1 MEWLKTI
8 HVGCA
13 LLSILGFTI
22 RGILM
27 MRESAMLQKRL
38 FKIAPHI
45 IDTLLLGSAI
55 WLAVQYGLSPG
66 DNPWLMAKIIALLL
80 YIGLGTV
87 ALKRGKT
94 KQVRIIAWLAAL
106 LVFAYIVSVAVTK
119 SVLLFG

>member
-1 MEWLKTI
+1 MELVKTI

-13 LLSILGFTI
+13 LLSIFGFTA
-22 RGILM
+22 RGVLM
-27 MRESAMLQKRL
+27 LRDSAMLQTRL
-38 FKIAPHI
+38 LKIAPHI

-80 YIGLGTV
+80 YIGLGAV

-106 LVFAYIVSVAVTK
+106 VVFAYIVAVAVTK
-119 SVLLFG
+119 SPLLLV

>member
-1 MEWLKTI
+1 LELLKTI
-8 HVGCA
+8 HVACA
-13 LLSILGFTI
+13 LLSISGFML

-27 MRESAMLQKRL
+27 LRDSAMLQMRL
-38 FKIAPHI
+38 IKIAPHI

-66 DNPWLMAKIIALLL
+66 DNPWLLAKIVALLV

-94 KQVRIIAWLAAL
+94 KQIRFVAWLAAL
-106 LVFAYIVSVAVTK
+106 LVFAYIVAVAVTK
-119 SVLLFG
+119 SPLVFV

>member
-1 MEWLKTI
+1 MELVKTI

-13 LLSILGFTI
+13 LLSIFGFTV
-22 RGILM
+22 RGVLM
-27 MRESAMLQKRL
+27 LRDSVMLQMRL

-66 DNPWLMAKIIALLL
+66 ENPWLLAKIIALLV

-106 LVFAYIVSVAVTK
+106 VVFAYIVAVAVTK
-119 SVLLFG
+119 SPLLS

>member
-1 MEWLKTI
+1 MDLVKII

-13 LLSILGFTI
+13 LFSITGFTV
-22 RGILM
+22 RGVLM
-27 MRESAMLQKRL
+27 MRESALLQMRL

-55 WLAVQYGLSPG
+55 WLAVQYGFGPI
-66 DNPWLMAKIIALLL
+66 DNPWLLAKIIALLL

-94 KQVRIIAWLAAL
+94 KRLRMMAWLAAM
-106 LVFAYIVSVAVTK
+106 LVFFYIVAVAVTK
-119 SVLLFG
+119 SPMVFV

>member
-1 MEWLKTI
+1 MELLKTI
-8 HVGCA
+8 HVACA
-13 LLSILGFTI
+13 LLSISGFML

-27 MRESAMLQKRL
+27 LRDSAMLQMRL
-38 FKIAPHI
+38 IKIAPHI

-66 DNPWLMAKIIALLL
+66 DNPWLLAKIVALLV

-94 KQVRIIAWLAAL
+94 KQIRFVAWLAAL
-106 LVFAYIVSVAVTK
+106 LVFAYIVAVAVTK
-119 SVLLFG
+119 SPLVFV

>member
-1 MEWLKTI
+1 MELLKTI
-8 HVGCA
+8 HVACA
-13 LLSILGFTI
+13 LLSISGFMI

-27 MRESAMLQKRL
+27 LRDSAMLQMRL
-38 FKIAPHI
+38 IKIAPHI

-66 DNPWLMAKIIALLL
+66 DNPWLLAKIIALLV

-94 KQVRIIAWLAAL
+94 KQIRIMAWLAAL
-106 LVFAYIVSVAVTK
+106 LVFAYIVVVAVTK
-119 SVLLFG
+119 SALVFV

>member
-1 MEWLKTI
+1 MEWIKII

-13 LLSILGFTI
+13 LLSISGFFA

-27 MRESAMLQKRL
+27 MRDSAMLQKRL
-38 FKIAPHI
+38 FKITPHI

-55 WLAVQYGLSPG
+55 WLAVQNSVNPG
-66 DNPWLMAKIIALLL
+66 DNPWLLAKIIALLV

-106 LVFAYIVSVAVTK
+106 LMFAYIVAVAVTK
-119 SVLLFG
+119 SVLVFA

>member
-1 MEWLKTI
+1 MEWVKII
-8 HVGCA
+8 HVSCA
-13 LLSILGFTI
+13 LLSITGFIT

-27 MRESAMLQKRL
+27 MRESVLLQARL
-38 FKIAPHI
+38 FRIAPHI
-45 IDTLLLGSAI
+45 IDTLLLATAI
-55 WLAVQYGLSPG
+55 WLAVKYGLSPG

-106 LVFAYIVSVAVTK
+106 LVFAYIVAVAVTK
-119 SVLLFG
+119 SAMVFV